1 MFAYNRSLYINED
14 IVMGHEKWVI
24 PSREAASHTHM
35 VSFHIQ
41 RVARIIPL
49 HPQGNK

>member
-24 PSREAASHTHM
+24 PSREAASHTHGFFPY
-35 VSFHIQ
+35 SKGCQNYTIT
-41 RVARIIPL
+41 PL
-49 HPQGNK
+49 KQSI